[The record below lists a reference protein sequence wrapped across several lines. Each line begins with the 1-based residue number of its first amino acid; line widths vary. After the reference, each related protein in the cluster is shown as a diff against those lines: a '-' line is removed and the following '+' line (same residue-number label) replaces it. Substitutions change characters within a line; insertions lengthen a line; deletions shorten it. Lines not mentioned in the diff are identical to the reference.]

1 MTLEETMTTLR
12 QAGKEQTRKT
22 YRRHGAGE
30 NLFGVSFADYGK
42 LQKKIKRDHELARQ
56 LWATGNEDARALAL
70 MIADPAQAT
79 EKELNAW
86 AESITWKLHA
96 DLLAQH
102 VGSKAPCRHK
112 LMDRWRKSKR
122 EYVSRLGWDLVTLA
136 ARNDA
141 ELPDSYFDERLKE
154 IESGIHQAPNLAR
167 SAMNGALIG
176 IGLRNEGLKKK
187 ALAAAKKIGKVV
199 VDHGDTS
206 CKTPDAAAYIEKAS
220 LRKKACVC

>member
-1 MTLEETMTTLR
+1 MNQDAMNQDRRLRLKLYRFVLALLLLTSSASFGQQPNSASYLDPNLPPERRAAEIVSRMTLEETMTTLR

-122 EYVSRLGWDLVTLA
+122 
-136 ARNDA
+136 
-141 ELPDSYFDERLKE
+141 
-154 IESGIHQAPNLAR
+154 
-167 SAMNGALIG
+167 
-176 IGLRNEGLKKK
+176 
-187 ALAAAKKIGKVV
+187 
-199 VDHGDTS
+199 
-206 CKTPDAAAYIEKAS
+206 
-220 LRKKACVC
+220 